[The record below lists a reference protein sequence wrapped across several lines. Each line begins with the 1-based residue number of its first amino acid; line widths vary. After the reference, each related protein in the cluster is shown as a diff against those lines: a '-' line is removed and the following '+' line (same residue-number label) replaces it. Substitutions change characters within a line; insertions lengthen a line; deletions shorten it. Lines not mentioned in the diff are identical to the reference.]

1 MSDEELERGILT
13 KADRQYL
20 RDPNEYSR
28 QASYARKEKIRERV
42 QRAISTD
49 MKLCAN
55 HLPKDITE
63 DITEDI
69 TVNEWD
75 TALNA
80 IIELHPDAPEPVPE
94 QIREMA
100 SELNE
105 YADRIEQND

>member
-1 MSDEELERGILT
+1 MSDGELERGILT
-13 KADRQYL
+13 EPDRQYL
-20 RDPNEYSR
+20 RNPEEYSR
-28 QASYARKEKIRERV
+28 QAAYNREAKIRERV
-42 QRAISTD
+42 QKAIPTD
-49 MKLCAN
+49 IELCAN
-55 HLPKDITE
+55 HLPE
-63 DITEDI
+63 DIIDDI
-69 TVNEWD
+69 AVNEWD